1 MCPAASA
8 QAARRAVLSSATVQ
22 AQVEETLGCIP
33 IVPTRNSENPR
44 AQTESPP
51 ITKARETLCSI
62 STTAGDP
69 RNVINM
75 PTPIVEVTDRVTLDL
90 SVIDQMQP

>member
-22 AQVEETLGCIP
+22 MQAQETLGCIP
-33 IVPTRNSENPR
+33 IIPTRNSENSR

-51 ITKARETLCSI
+51 ITKALETQCLI